1 MKNARKKCAAI
12 ACMVLAMVLLHAPA
26 ARTDVRFIDN
36 HQQDYDFSK
45 VKTIVILPFTENYR
59 NERGAPVN
67 TADIVP
73 ESVDVFSVELFSTG
87 LKIIDR
93 TLLDRVLSEQ
103 KLSLSGLAEKQDYQK
118 IGKLLS
124 ADAVL
129 SGSISLVKQ
138 FGKRRGE
145 ISIRLIDVAT
155 GAVVYSS
162 VGEKSDIWGSLD
174 VTSFRKDLMSG
185 ASRKFSEFL
194 KKTR

>member
-1 MKNARKKCAAI
+1 MRNAGKKCAAI
-12 ACMVLAMVLLHAPA
+12 ACMVLAMVLLHAPMG
-26 ARTDVRFIDN
+26 RTEVRFIDN
-36 HQQDYDFSK
+36 HQKDYDFSK
-45 VKTIVILPFTENYR
+45 VKTIAILPFTENYR

-67 TADIVP
+67 TTDIVP

-145 ISIRLIDVAT
+145 ISLRLIDVAT

-162 VGEKSDIWGSLD
+162 VGEKSDIWGSMD

-185 ASRKFSEFL
+185 ASRKISEFL